1 MAGFAD
7 KEKLRK
13 KLFKKD
19 LETDE
24 PRRRREEVAI
34 QIRKNKREEN
44 LNQRRRTGKQVKTAS
59 VVDYHIPGL
68 FLVTCIN

>member
-44 LNQRRRTGKQVKTAS
+44 INQRRKTGKQFGNA
-59 VVDYHIPGL
+59 PAA
-68 FLVTCIN
+68 